1 MRALILAAGQG
12 TRLRPITN
20 DQPKALT
27 PLAGIPLIMRQIKT
41 LRDEGISEIA
51 ISAGYRASMLKDL
64 GAEVFFNRRYAETNM
79 VTSMMAA
86 RKYVARDDCDL
97 IIGYGDIVYSQKN
110 LRKVLQ
116 TPGDIVVMV
125 DNAWYNLWSVRF
137 SDPLVDAETL
147 RLGLN
152 GNIIEIGKK
161 PKTYEEIEGQYT
173 GLMRI
178 SAKFLPMFCAVYDT
192 LPLADSDPMYMT
204 KFLQILID
212 AGWQVIP
219 AIVQSGW
226 LEVDTVSDL
235 DIYERL
241 EVDGR
246 LKTLFDVSET

>member
-27 PLAGIPLIMRQIKT
+27 PLAGSPLIVRQIKT
-41 LRDEGISEIA
+41 LRAGGISEIA
-51 ISAGYRASMLKDL
+51 IAAGYRASMLKDL
-64 GAEVFFNRRYAETNM
+64 GAEVFVNRRYAETNM

-86 RKYVARDDCDL
+86 RKYVARNDCDL
-97 IIGYGDIVYSQKN
+97 LIGYGDIVYSQEN
-110 LRKVLQ
+110 LRTVLQ

-125 DNAWYNLWSVRF
+125 DHAWYKLWSVRF

-147 RLGLN
+147 RLGPD
-152 GNIIEIGKK
+152 GNIIEIGRK
-161 PKTYEEIEGQYT
+161 PKVYEEIEGQYT

-178 SAKFLPMFCAVYDT
+178 SAAFLPLFCEVYDT
-192 LPLADSDPMYMT
+192 LPLVDSDPMYMT

-212 AGWQVIP
+212 AGWQVKP

-241 EVDGR
+241 EVDGS
-246 LKTLFDVSET
+246 LKPLFDLSES